1 LILRRARN
9 GLELRIE
16 FTRKAGADM
25 CLIELE
31 LVEELFTSAEKKEI
45 INQLK
50 NAMVMIRNEGLRSPT
65 NCIPKE
71 QLVVRTRST

>member
-1 LILRRARN
+1 
-9 GLELRIE
+9 
-16 FTRKAGADM
+16 M

-45 INQLK
+45 INQLN